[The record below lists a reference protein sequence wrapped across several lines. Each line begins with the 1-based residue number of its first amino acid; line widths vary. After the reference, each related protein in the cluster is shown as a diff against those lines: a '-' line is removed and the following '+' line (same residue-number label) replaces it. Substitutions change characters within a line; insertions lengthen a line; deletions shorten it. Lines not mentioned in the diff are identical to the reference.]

1 MNFILLAFVLLG
13 AKQATAAV
21 SNSSEASSLAT
32 WSTSSLGPT
41 VTTASSTG
49 SSSTTLGNSSTSRTS
64 SATTS
69 STAIPYWLEQIKHQG
84 LSPLNPSPASYQV
97 FRNVKDFGAK
107 GDGVTDDTAAINN
120 AMKFG
125 ARCAPGT
132 CQSTTTTPAIVY
144 FPSGTYLISSSIIDY
159 YFTQIIGNPNGLP
172 VLKATPKFNG
182 FGLIDSNPYGPG
194 GVLSYGSTNVFFR
207 QIRNLIFDMTAIPAG
222 NSTTGIHWPTS
233 QATSLQN
240 CVFKMSDAAGTQHQG
255 LFIENGSGGFMND
268 LVFYGGLSAAVFGN
282 QQFTVRNLTFYNAVT
297 AISQIWDWG
306 WTYQG
311 ITVTNCTTGI
321 NMASG
326 GRTGQSVGS
335 VTIIDS
341 TFTDTK
347 VAISTAHDATS
358 MPLTAGSLIIEK
370 VTINNVGVAVQSSSG
385 PLLSGGTT
393 TIGGWGQGH
402 SYSPTGP
409 TNFQRAISPFTR
421 PSSLTI
427 NSKYYTRS
435 KPQYQALP
443 LSKFVSV
450 RTVGAK
456 GDGVTDDTAVINSIL
471 KAAAIAKQVVFFDYG
486 MYRVTSTVVI
496 PSGSKI
502 VGESYSTILGA
513 GPFFSNITSPQP
525 VVSVGTAGQSG
536 TVEWSD
542 MIVSTQGATAGAI
555 LIQWNLASTAG
566 SPSGMWDVHTR
577 IGGFAGSNLQ
587 LAQCPTTPTSSAVKQ
602 NCIAAFMSMYI
613 APSASY
619 LYMENTWFWT
629 ADHDIED
636 PKLTQITIYTGRGL
650 YCASTVGAIW
660 MVGTSVEHHDLYQ
673 YQFANTKNIYA
684 GQIQTETAYW
694 QPVPKAGV
702 ATPVVPGWNDPDFTT
717 SCASVGG
724 NCAAGWGVRVLAS
737 QSVLVYGAGLYSFFS
752 NYSAACSNPINP
764 PGNGGGCQ
772 TRIFSIEGF
781 TSTNI
786 NVYNLNTVGSQEM
799 VTKNGVNMANFSD
812 NGNVYPDT
820 IALFKSGRTGR
831 DWTEEGLLELG
842 TIHSG
847 KKIKVGGSLYIS

>member
-1 MNFILLAFVLLG
+1 MNFILLVFALLG
-13 AKQATAAV
+13 SNQAFAATT
-21 SNSSEASSLAT
+21 SSSGTPSPASSL
-32 WSTSSLGPT
+32 TSSLPPT
-41 VTTASSTG
+41 VSSSLSVG
-49 SSSTTLGNSSTSRTS
+49 GSSTTLKTSSTSRTA
-64 SATTS
+64 SAATS
-69 STAIPYWLEQIKHQG
+69 SSTSIPYWLEQIKHQG
-84 LSPLNPSPASYQV
+84 LSPFSPDPANYQV

-107 GDGVTDDTAAINN
+107 GDGRTDDTAAINN

-125 ARCAPGT
+125 TRCAPGT
-132 CQSTTTTPAIVY
+132 CQSTTTTPSIVY
-144 FPSGTYLISSSIIDY
+144 FPSGTYLISASIIDY
-159 YFTQIIGNPNGLP
+159 YFTQIIGNPNSLP

-182 FGLIDSNPYGPG
+182 FGLIDGNPYAAG
-194 GVLSYGSTNVFFR
+194 GVLSYGATNVFFR
-207 QIRNLIFDMTAIPAG
+207 QIRNIVFDTTAIPAG
-222 NSTTGIHWPTS
+222 QSATGLHWPTS

-240 CVFKMSDAAGTQHQG
+240 CVFKMSDAPGTQHQG
-255 LFIENGSGGFMND
+255 LFIEDGSGGFMND
-268 LVFYGGLSAAVFGN
+268 LVFYGGLNAAVFGN

-311 ITVTNCTTGI
+311 ISVTNCTTGI

-341 TFTDTK
+341 TFTNTK
-347 VAISTAHDATS
+347 IAISTAHDATS

-370 VTINNVGVAVQSSSG
+370 VTINNVGVAVQGSTG

-402 SYSPTGP
+402 SYSPNGP
-409 TNFQRAISPFTR
+409 TNFQRAMSPFTR

-427 NSKYYTRS
+427 NGKYYARS

-443 LSKFVSV
+443 LSQFVSV
-450 RTVGAK
+450 RAAGAK
-456 GDGVTDDTAVINSIL
+456 GDGVTDDTAVINRL
-471 KAAAIAKQVVFFDYG
+471 LTYATAAKLVVFFDYG
-486 MYRVTSTVVI
+486 IYRVTSTVFI
-496 PSGSKI
+496 PLGAKI
-502 VGESYSTILGA
+502 VGEAYSTILGA
-513 GPFFSNITSPQP
+513 GPFFSDITSPQP
-525 VVSVGTAGQSG
+525 VVSVGTPGQSG
-536 TVEWSD
+536 TIEWSD

-577 IGGFAGSNLQ
+577 IGGFAGSDLQ
-587 LAQCPTTPTSSAVKQ
+587 LAQCPTTPTSAAVNP

-629 ADHDIED
+629 ADHDVED
-636 PKLTQITIYTGRGL
+636 PKLNRITIYTGRGL
-650 YCASTVGAIW
+650 YCASTVGSIW

-673 YQFANTKNIYA
+673 YQFVNTKNIYA

-702 ATPVVPGWNDPDFTT
+702 ATPVVPRWNDPDFAT
-717 SCASVGG
+717 SCVGVSG
-724 NCAAGWGVRVLAS
+724 NCAAGWGLRVLSS
-737 QSVLVYGAGLYSFFS
+737 QSVLIYGAGLYSFFN
-752 NYSAACSNPINP
+752 NYSVSCSNPVKP
-764 PGNGGGCQ
+764 PGNGGSCQ
-772 TRIFSIEGF
+772 TRIFSIEGS
-781 TSTNI
+781 TSKNV
-786 NVYNLNTVGSQEM
+786 NVYNLNTIGSLQM
-799 VTKNGVNMANFSD
+799 VTKNGVNLANFSD

-820 IALFKSGRTGR
+820 IALFKSG
-831 DWTEEGLLELG
+831 
-842 TIHSG
+842 
-847 KKIKVGGSLYIS
+847 